1 MTWRIGV
8 DSGGTFTDVCLF
20 DDETAAL
27 AVWKVSSTPDDPSRG
42 IAAGVTQGIER
53 VGATAGAVGYFGH
66 GTTVAT
72 NTLIQHKGARTGLIT
87 TGGFRDLL
95 EIGRQKRPDLY
106 DLHADKPVVLVSRDL
121 RLEVAERLR
130 HDGTIEVPLD
140 QDAVRAA
147 VRRLRDEGV
156 GAVAVCFLYGFVT
169 GTHESIAA
177 RILAEEF
184 PEAFASVSHMVAP
197 EFREFERLSTAVV
210 NACLGPVMQAYMQ
223 RLGDRLTALGL
234 TAAPHLT
241 QSNGGVISFEQ
252 AARLPV
258 RTVLSGPST
267 GVVGAREVGRQ
278 AGFSE
283 LITFDMGGTSSDV
296 ALLSGGECR
305 LASEAVVHGYPIKAP
320 MLDIH
325 TVGAGGGSVAFVDS
339 GGLLKVG
346 PRSAGADPGP
356 VCYGRGGTEPTVTD
370 ANVVL
375 GTLNPS
381 FLLGGRMAVRHD
393 RAVAAVAGLAD
404 RLGVTVMQA
413 AQGIVSV
420 VTANMA
426 RAIRVISVQRG
437 YDPRDYT
444 LVAFGGAG
452 PLHAA
457 RLARELEIGRVLV
470 PVSPGILCAM
480 GLLLTDLRTDFA
492 LTRLTTLDDAARPV
506 LEEAFSVLT
515 ARATAWF
522 EREGIAVTAR
532 RIVRTVDMRYAGQ
545 NYELP
550 IALAEDF
557 AVPVTQ
563 ADQAPGETERLR
575 FPPER
580 SGEGTLDQPAPAI
593 MGRQRLNL
601 AMLADAFAAEHRRR
615 YGFAADDEP
624 VQLVTF
630 RVAASAVVPKATFVA
645 HPGTGPDASEAVTGY
660 RPVWLPEA
668 GGFVDCP
675 IYDRA
680 SLRAGNQLTGPAV
693 VEQMDATTM
702 ILPGMRARVEPYL
715 NLILEAA

>member
-1 MTWRIGV
+1 MAWRIGV
-8 DSGGTFTDVCLF
+8 DSGGTFTDICLF
-20 DDETAAL
+20 DDATGSV
-27 AVWKVSSTPDDPSRG
+27 AVWKVASTPDDPSLG
-42 IAAGVTQGIER
+42 IAAGVAQGLER
-53 VGATAGAVGYFGH
+53 VGAAAASVGYFGH

-72 NTLIQHKGARTGLIT
+72 NALIQNRGARTGLIT
-87 TGGFRDLL
+87 TDGFRDLL

-106 DLHADKPVVLVSRDL
+106 DIHVAKPPVLVSRDR
-121 RLEVAERLR
+121 RLEVPERVR
-130 HDGTIEVPLD
+130 YDGSVEVPLD
-140 QDAVRAA
+140 TDAVRAA
-147 VRRLRDEGV
+147 VRLLRREGV
-156 GAVAVCFLYGFVT
+156 AAVAICFLYGFVSAA
-169 GTHESIAA
+169 HETIAA

-184 PEAFASVSHMVAP
+184 PEAYASVSHVVAP
-197 EFREFERLSTAVV
+197 EFREFERLSTTVV
-210 NACLGPVMQAYMQ
+210 NACLGPVMQTYIR
-223 RLGDRLTALGL
+223 RLEERLVALGL
-234 TAAPHLT
+234 AVAPHLT

-267 GVVGAREVGRQ
+267 GVVGAREIGRL

-305 LASEAVVHGYPIKAP
+305 LTTEAVVHGYPIKAP

-325 TVGAGGGSVAFVDS
+325 TVGAGGGSIAFVDR

-356 VCYGRGGTEPTVTD
+356 VCYGRGGSEPTVTD

-381 FLLGGRMAVRHD
+381 FLLGGRMPVRHD
-393 RAVAAVAGLAD
+393 LACAAVAGLAGQ
-404 RLGVTVMQA
+404 LGMETMA
-413 AQGIVSV
+413 TAQGIVSV

-480 GLLLTDLRTDFA
+480 GLLLTDLRSDFA
-492 LTRLTTLDDAARPV
+492 LTRLTALDDAAAAV
-506 LEEAFSVLT
+506 LADAFATLT
-515 ARATAWF
+515 QRALGWF
-522 EREGIAVTAR
+522 DSEGIAAGDR
-532 RIVRTVDMRYAGQ
+532 RIVRSVDMRYAGQ

-550 IALAEDF
+550 IPLQDDMAA
-557 AVPVTQ
+557 
-563 ADQAPGETERLR
+563 
-575 FPPER
+575 
-580 SGEGTLDQPAPAI
+580 
-593 MGRQRLNL
+593 
-601 AMLADAFAAEHRRR
+601 AFAAAHRRL

-630 RVAASAVVPKATFVA
+630 RVEASAVVPKATFA
-645 HPGTGPDASEAVTGY
+645 AYEDAGFDASGAIIGHRSVF
-660 RPVWLPEA
+660 LPEA
-668 GGFVDCP
+668 GGFVDCTV
-675 IYDRA
+675 YDRVK
-680 SLRAGNQLTGPAV
+680 LRAGNSFAGPAI
-693 VEQMDATTM
+693 VEQMDATTLV
-702 ILPGMRARVEPYL
+702 LPGMTARIEPYL
-715 NLILEAA
+715 NLVMEAA